1 MLSLKLRKKSLG
13 PSFYN
18 VCWMTS
24 DMWMRMDGSLSQTD
38 RRQETI
44 NVHVNYLFI
53 FKKYHDLLLEYELL
67 MYICVFFMVGIS
79 RDL

>member
-1 MLSLKLRKKSLG
+1 
-13 PSFYN
+13 
-18 VCWMTS
+18 MTS
-24 DMWMRMDGSLSQTD
+24 DMWMRMDGSLFQTN

-53 FKKYHDLLLEYELL
+53 LKKYHDLEPEYELL
-67 MYICVFFMVGIS
+67 MYICVFFMAGIS

>member
-1 MLSLKLRKKSLG
+1 
-13 PSFYN
+13 
-18 VCWMTS
+18 MTL
-24 DMWMRMDGSLSQTD
+24 DMWMRMDGSLSQID

>member
-13 PSFYN
+13 PSFYS

-24 DMWMRMDGSLSQTD
+24 DMWMRMDGSLSQID